1 MSATGPLAC
10 RLDDALREAPLD
22 AAAFAR
28 EADRLADAIGSAR
41 SQPREL
47 LDRLG
52 EATPVLR
59 IAGRLDEARRAASAA
74 VALADLLEDPRAAF
88 ENQVRLAH
96 VMQWEKRFDLATAW
110 FDRLEAQARSMALFR
125 DLLPAVLEHAGRNLF
140 DQGRHAQAA
149 QRFREALALRQAAGD
164 PDAAEIAAR
173 SLQCAL
179 VAEREA
185 EGRADC

>member
-1 MSATGPLAC
+1 MNATGPLAC
-10 RLDDALREAPLD
+10 RLDDALRESPLD
-22 AAAFAR
+22 AAAYAR

-41 SQPREL
+41 SQPRDL
-47 LDRLG
+47 LERLG
-52 EATPVLR
+52 AATPVLR

-164 PDAAEIAAR
+164 PDAVEIAAR